1 VPAGFGH
8 LYAVV
13 LCGGFDVG
21 EGLFALVVGDVFD
34 LIEARD
40 GVADVGDVIQRLL
53 ALVGEGVNGCGKVV
67 SLLCIEGLVVF
78 VVLPSCFHDELQ
90 SRFFRLRR
98 RAASYESLDVI

>member
-21 EGLFALVVGDVFD
+21 EGLFTLVVADVFD

-40 GVADVGDVIQRLL
+40 GIADVGDVI
-53 ALVGEGVNGCGKVV
+53 
-67 SLLCIEGLVVF
+67 
-78 VVLPSCFHDELQ
+78 
-90 SRFFRLRR
+90 
-98 RAASYESLDVI
+98 